1 MKLGIS
7 THLFGLWPLD
17 QNMLRLTREAGF
29 SGVELWAMAPHLDI
43 EQPGA
48 VAHAVELVRGVG
60 LQVYSVH
67 LPFYR
72 KFGSPDFRFLGL
84 GDHDRTDVATAVRLI
99 TNVLNE
105 MGDAGV
111 GLGVLHAA
119 GATEEPL
126 EQALQRFEQ
135 DLEVVLKVADDKGV
149 TLALENIITP
159 LSSVERIVS
168 LIERRKHPR
177 VKACLDVGHA
187 AIAEDPVAA
196 IRMLGDHLVT
206 THLHD
211 NHGEEDDH
219 LSLGDGILNWDMIA
233 QALANASTPNL
244 ILEISFKEI
253 KDISDQAAVLGV
265 LQKCFSQAKHVF
277 NSWNLA

>member
-1 MKLGIS
+1 M
-7 THLFGLWPLD
+7 D
-17 QNMLRLTREAGF
+17 AGF
-29 SGVELWAMAPHLDI
+29 SGVELWAMSPHLDI

-60 LQVYSVH
+60 LQVHSVH

-72 KFGSPDFRFLGL
+72 KFGGPNFRFLGL
-84 GDHDRTDVATAVRLI
+84 GDRDHKDAATAVRLI

-105 MGDAGV
+105 MGDTGV

-126 EQALQRFEQ
+126 EPALKRFEE
-135 DLEVVLKVADDKGV
+135 DLEVVLKVADKKGV

-159 LSSVERIVS
+159 LSSVERIES
-168 LIERRKHPR
+168 LIERRNHPR
-177 VKACLDVGHA
+177 LRACLDIGHA
-187 AIAEDPVAA
+187 AIAEDPIAA

-219 LSLGDGILNWDMIA
+219 LSLGDGILNWDTIA
-233 QALANASTPNL
+233 PALAAAAKPNL

-253 KDISDQAAVLGV
+253 RDNSDQDAVLGV
-265 LQKCFSQAKHVF
+265 LQKCFSQAKLIFDSGTLV
-277 NSWNLA
+277 